1 MRYFSTFSFVL
12 FATFA
17 GNCQSLLDP
26 SFGTNGMTIHDVDGT
41 QDQFYEL
48 LMRPDGRL
56 IAMGRAGFDENE
68 IMLCQFDANGGYDPS
83 FGVGGVLQHG
93 FSAQYDGLWAGA
105 ITEDGAIIAAGYS
118 AGMGMICKITP
129 DGAID
134 TDFGTEGLTT
144 FSGSNAGDVHL
155 LSDGRVLVGMT
166 IDGMVHRIGTD
177 GSIDASF
184 TTTAISS
191 VVGQFRINDILALSD
206 GTILCSGLSG
216 GHSAVAWLHADGTLA
231 TDHGDNGFYMP
242 NDTGVIHSAVLLADD
257 RVLLVGRKG
266 AVFTSD
272 IALTQ
277 LLADGS
283 LDPSFGEG
291 GIVRVDP
298 DPTNMHAA
306 FRAMPLVDGG
316 FYIAGLTG
324 DGVGSAMSSPFLYK
338 CQADGSPDFTFGDAG
353 FHVEPTVPCGG
364 LNFHGA
370 TSVGHHMGA
379 VQQPNGRLVLATWYK
394 TASMFSVD
402 GGLYGLFVPTVSGI
416 EGVSSSAHFSLFPN
430 PASDRVQLTFGPNER
445 ATAIELLDIQGRT
458 VHHWPVNGQRTM
470 NLEVDGMPSGVYV
483 IRVIGSYMNGA
494 QRLII
499 H

>member
-1 MRYFSTFSFVL
+1 MRYFATYSFVL
-12 FATFA
+12 FATIT
-17 GNCQSLLDP
+17 GSCQSLLDP
-26 SFGTNGMTIHDVDGT
+26 SFGTNGITTYDDDGT
-41 QDQFYEL
+41 PDQFYEL

-56 IAMGRAGFDENE
+56 IALGRAGFDENE
-68 IMLCQFDANGGYDPS
+68 ILVCQFDVDGGYDPS
-83 FGVGGVLQHG
+83 FGNGGVFQHG
-93 FSAQYDGLWAGA
+93 YSTQYDGLWAGA
-105 ITEDGAIIAAGYS
+105 ITDDGHIIAAGYS
-118 AGMGMICKITP
+118 AGAGMICKITA

-134 TDFGTEGLTT
+134 ADFGTAGLTAL
-144 FSGSNAGDVHL
+144 SGGHAHDVHL
-155 LSDGRVLVGMT
+155 LPDGRVLVGMAN
-166 IDGMVHRIGTD
+166 DGIVQRIEAD

-184 TTTAISS
+184 TTSAIAPC
-191 VVGQFRINDILALSD
+191 VDQFRINDILALSD

-216 GHSAVAWLHADGTLA
+216 GHSAVAWLNTDGTLA

-277 LLADGS
+277 LRADGT
-283 LDPSFGEG
+283 LDPDFGEG

-298 DPTNMHAA
+298 GPTNMHAA
-306 FRAMPLVDGG
+306 FRAVPLVEGG

-324 DGVGSAMSSPFLYK
+324 AGVGSAMSSPFLYK
-338 CQADGSPDFTFGDAG
+338 CQADGSPDFTFGEAG

-364 LNFHGA
+364 LTFHGA
-370 TSVGHHMGA
+370 TSVGHHMGV
-379 VQQPNGRLVLATWYK
+379 VQQPSGRLVLATWYK
-394 TASMFSVD
+394 TASMTSAD

-416 EGVSSSAHFSLFPN
+416 EGASSSTQFSLFPN
-430 PASDRVQLTFGPNER
+430 PASDRVHLTFGPNEQV
-445 ATAIELLDIQGRT
+445 TSIELVDIQGRT
-458 VHHWPVNGQRTM
+458 VHHWPVNGLRTVD
-470 NLEVDGMPSGVYV
+470 LEVDGMPSGVYV
-483 IRVIGSYMNGA
+483 IRVTGPRTSVA